1 MPTIKQV
8 AERAGVSV
16 ATVSY
21 VVNETR
27 KVRPAT
33 EQRVLAAVKELGYLP
48 NAAARNLSLGRSS
61 LVGLVVPDIRNPF
74 FPEITTA
81 FQEAAGL
88 SNIETIVINTNHDP
102 HRMQNIVSR
111 LVSLQVPGVAF
122 FTSQV
127 DEAIKPA
134 LAQRGICAVY
144 LDNLTP
150 VPLSCTVTIDYRHG
164 IVAALAHLIELGHR
178 RIGFIGG
185 PEAGVSA
192 RKRKAAFL
200 EEVAKPP
207 RSKPRWPIPTS
218 QCRAA
223 ISVSPSCS
231 TVSTRPPSWRRMT

>member
-61 LVGLVVPDIRNPF
+61 LVGLVLPDIRNPF

-88 SNIETIVINTNHDP
+88 TNIESIVINTNHDP
-102 HRMQNIVSR
+102 HRILNIVGR

-122 FTSQV
+122 LTSQV
-127 DEAIKPA
+127 DESIKTS
-134 LAQRGICAVY
+134 LSQRGICAVY
-144 LDNLTP
+144 LDN
-150 VPLSCTVTIDYRHG
+150 VV
-164 IVAALAHLIELGHR
+164 
-178 RIGFIGG
+178 
-185 PEAGVSA
+185 
-192 RKRKAAFL
+192 
-200 EEVAKPP
+200 
-207 RSKPRWPIPTS
+207 
-218 QCRAA
+218 
-223 ISVSPSCS
+223 
-231 TVSTRPPSWRRMT
+231 